1 MWSPISIIGVS
12 TFLYPTFFYKSKRSL
27 LIFINGLLY
36 HGTKN
41 KYLLYNDVFCNL
53 LFTYYTVYHHKI
65 SRKYATLGTIFWILN
80 NYLYHSNHINQKSS
94 DIFHVVGTQ
103 WILLIGLVKALQEKR
118 LSKLSKLLK

>member
-12 TFLYPTFFYKSKRSL
+12 TFLYPTFYYKSKRSL

-53 LFTYYTVYHHKI
+53 LITAYTTYHHKI
-65 SRKYATLGTIFWILN
+65 SRKYAIVAIIFWILN
-80 NYLYHSNHINQKSS
+80 NYSYYNNHINERNG
-94 DIFHVVGTQ
+94 DIVHVIGTQ
-103 WILLIGLVKALQEKR
+103 WIMLIGLIKSLQEK
-118 LSKLSKLLK
+118 KLLQNI